1 MIQCWL
7 NLSKLENQVMQGV
20 GLFLA
25 LLLVSLKNMKT
36 TFTPSS
42 NFFWW
47 RSN

>member
-1 MIQCWL
+1 MAKPP
-7 NLSKLENQVMQGV
+7 KLKNQIVQGV
-20 GLFLA
+20 GLFSA
-25 LLLVSLKNMKT
+25 LLLVSFKNMKT